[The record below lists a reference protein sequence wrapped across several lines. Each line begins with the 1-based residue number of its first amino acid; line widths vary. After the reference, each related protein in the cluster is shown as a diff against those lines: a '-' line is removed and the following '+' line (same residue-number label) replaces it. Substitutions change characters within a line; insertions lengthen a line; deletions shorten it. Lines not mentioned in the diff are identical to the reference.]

1 MCFSHF
7 SSFFSQVHF
16 QNAFSK
22 RIFPHF
28 SHFLTFSHMFVKKRE
43 TCILKMRLEKSEKMR
58 FEHVKKCEY
67 NVKKVNTWEQKA
79 VEKVPVS

>member
-1 MCFSHF
+1 
-7 SSFFSQVHF
+7 
-16 QNAFSK
+16 
-22 RIFPHF
+22 
-28 SHFLTFSHMFVKKRE
+28 
-43 TCILKMRLEKSEKMR
+43 MRLEKSEKMR